1 MMRSFKTKEFI
12 VQKVCFSMD
21 LQELVI
27 YWLKPSLGKQ
37 GCLFL
42 RQMAQILHISFDL
55 NVRAGLTLIRVC
67 WL

>member
-1 MMRSFKTKEFI
+1 MPYQVISRMMRSFKTKEFI

-42 RQMAQILHISFDL
+42 RQMAQIL
-55 NVRAGLTLIRVC
+55 
-67 WL
+67 